1 MAVATKLRT
10 FSGIKPTGVAH
21 LGNYLGAMK
30 RWADEQDR
38 YDNVYCVV
46 DLHGMTEP
54 FDPEELR
61 RDTRGMFASLLAVG
75 LDPERCILFVQSHV
89 TAHAELC
96 WILNCITPLGW
107 LERMTQFKDKSLK
120 QKDRERISTGLL
132 DYPVLMAGD
141 ILLYDAQL
149 VPVGDDQK
157 QHVELSRDIAQ
168 RFNRLFGE
176 TFVVPEPV
184 IQEVGARIMGLD
196 DPSAKMSKSDDAPNR
211 SIFMTDDA
219 EAIRRKIAR
228 ATTDSQREIRFD
240 PGRPGLFN
248 LLTIYRLLSGE
259 TPEAIE
265 RRFEG
270 KGYAELKRELGD
282 LVVDSW
288 SPVQARYRQVLADP
302 AQLDALM
309 ARGAERARATADP
322 VLARVK
328 RAVGLA

>member
-38 YDNVYCVV
+38 YDNIYCVV

-75 LDPERCILFVQSHV
+75 LDPERSILFVQSHV

-96 WILNCITPLGW
+96 WILNCVTPLGW
-107 LERMTQFKDKSLK
+107 LERMTQFKDKSQK

-141 ILLYDAQL
+141 ILLYDAQV

-168 RFNRLFGE
+168 RFNHLFGE
-176 TFVVPEPV
+176 ILVVPRPV
-184 IQEVGARIMGLD
+184 IQEAGARIMGLD
-196 DPSAKMSKSDDAPNR
+196 DPTAKMSKSDDAPGR
-211 SIFMTDDA
+211 SIFLTDDA
-219 EAIRRKIAR
+219 ETIRRKIAR

-240 PGRPGLFN
+240 PSRPGIFN
-248 LLTIYRLLSGE
+248 LLTIYQLLSGE
-259 TPEAIE
+259 APETIE

-270 KGYAELKRELGD
+270 KGYGEFKRDLGE
-282 LVVDSW
+282 LVVEKW
-288 SPVQARYRQVLADP
+288 SPVQERYRQMLAEPDR
-302 AQLDALM
+302 LDALM
-309 ARGAERARATADP
+309 ARGAERARAIADP